1 MKTCKVVRKFEVPFL
16 DATQENRLPN
26 SISSHKAV
34 PENEKSVVVVYMSKI
49 LPLLS
54 ITFCLAQG

>member
-1 MKTCKVVRKFEVPFL
+1 MKTCKVVREFEVPFR
-16 DATQENRLPN
+16 DAAQEHRLPN
-26 SISSHKAV
+26 SISSDQAV
-34 PENEKSVVVVYMSKI
+34 PQNEKGVVVVSKI